1 MRLLILK
8 FHFCDLNS
16 SWEMMVDKAVLE
28 LQMTYLAWLRSSW
41 LSEMRSGGTSQA
53 GENSF
58 PFLFLFSFGEK
69 SLFFFL
75 FFYCENSFLF
85 FVIFLSF
92 FLSLVFFFYCENK
105 FCFFF
110 LFFYGE
116 NHHSYFYAW
125 LYLFK
130 WIHLLRILFHASS
143 LGCSS
148 SLSVGLSIIYWFDL
162 QGLGKMTRRSE
173 R

>member
-85 FVIFLSF
+85 LWFFFFFSLLFSF
-92 FLSLVFFFYCENK
+92 FIVRISFASFS
-105 FCFFF
+105 F
-110 LFFYGE
+110 LLWWESSF
-116 NHHSYFYAW
+116 
-125 LYLFK
+125 
-130 WIHLLRILFHASS
+130 ILLCMA
-143 LGCSS
+143 
-148 SLSVGLSIIYWFDL
+148 LSIQMNPSAENSFSRL
-162 QGLGKMTRRSE
+162 EFRML
-173 R
+173 

>member
-1 MRLLILK
+1 
-8 FHFCDLNS
+8 
-16 SWEMMVDKAVLE
+16 MMVDKAVLE

-85 FVIFLSF
+85 LWF
-92 FLSLVFFFYCENK
+92 FLLFFSLVFFFYCENK

-148 SLSVGLSIIYWFDL
+148 SLSVELYQLLNFL
-162 QGLGKMTRRSE
+162 QGLGKMMRRSE